1 MSRRFDKHGET
12 CLDRGG
18 CTVPRIGTYVAPVDE
33 KTIGKRLR
41 ELRKERGLTQVEVA
55 ERLGI
60 QQALL
65 SAYEL
70 GHVRVHGALVA
81 AFATLYK
88 VSADQILGLK
98 EIRGNGAL
106 HDRRFLR
113 RLEKIEKLPRRA
125 KQTLLGTIDT
135 YLAGLEKRGPSR
147 A

>member
-1 MSRRFDKHGET
+1 MSSAFRKHGDT
-12 CLDRGG
+12 CLERGG
-18 CTVPRIGTYVAPVDE
+18 STVPRVGKYVAPVDE

-41 ELRKERGLTQVEVA
+41 ELRKARGLTQIEVA
-55 ERLGI
+55 EKIGI

-70 GHVRVHGALVA
+70 GQVRIHGALVA
-81 AFATLYK
+81 AFASLFK

-98 EIRGNGAL
+98 EIKGNGAA

-113 RLEKIEKLPRRA
+113 RLERIEKLPRRA

-135 YLAGLEKRGPSR
+135 YLAGLEKR
-147 A
+147 

>member
-1 MSRRFDKHGET
+1 M
-12 CLDRGG
+12 
-18 CTVPRIGTYVAPVDE
+18 PRIGKLISPVDE
-33 KTIGKRLR
+33 KTIAKRLR
-41 ELRKERGLTQVEVA
+41 ELRKQRGLTQVEVA
-55 ERLGI
+55 EKLGI

-70 GHVRVHGALVA
+70 GQVRMHGVLVA
-81 AFATLYK
+81 AFAELFK

-98 EIRGNGAL
+98 GIKGNGAL

-135 YLAGLEKRGPSR
+135 YLAGLDKR
-147 A
+147 

>member
-1 MSRRFDKHGET
+1 M
-12 CLDRGG
+12 
-18 CTVPRIGTYVAPVDE
+18 PRVGKYVAPVDE

-41 ELRKERGLTQVEVA
+41 ELRKARGLTQIEVA
-55 ERLGI
+55 EKLGI

-70 GHVRVHGALVA
+70 GQVRIHGALVA
-81 AFATLYK
+81 AFASIFK

-98 EIRGNGAL
+98 EIKGNGAV

-113 RLEKIEKLPRRA
+113 RLERIEKLPRRA

-135 YLAGLEKRGPSR
+135 YLAGLEKR
-147 A
+147 

>member
-1 MSRRFDKHGET
+1 M
-12 CLDRGG
+12 
-18 CTVPRIGTYVAPVDE
+18 PRIGKIVGPVDE
-33 KTIGKRLR
+33 KTISKRLR
-41 ELRKERGLTQVEVA
+41 ELRKQRGLTQVEVA
-55 ERLGI
+55 EKLGI

-70 GHVRVHGALVA
+70 GQVRMHGVLVA
-81 AFATLYK
+81 AFAELFK

-98 EIRGNGAL
+98 EIKGNGVL

-135 YLAGLEKRGPSR
+135 YLAGLDRR
-147 A
+147 